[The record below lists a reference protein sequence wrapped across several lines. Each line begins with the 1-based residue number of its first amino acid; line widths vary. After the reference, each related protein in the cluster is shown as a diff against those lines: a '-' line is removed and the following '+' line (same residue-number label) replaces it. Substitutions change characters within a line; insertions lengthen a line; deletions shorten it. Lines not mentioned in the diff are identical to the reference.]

1 MRVLILFFLT
11 FLGLSGCVN
20 EKSKS
25 NAATVV
31 QTPNLSKTYNP
42 WLKGSWVLDQYIR
55 DLGQTFS
62 PLKSARL
69 LKGVCAMTMNEA
81 ASVDS
86 IRVDASYNNH
96 EGLTFT
102 TYFTAGQL
110 PTQLKTSLSDGLDD
124 KNSFYELGVSSS
136 DSSLQL
142 IRIAND
148 NHVLE
153 SQNFVKVKG
162 NEKNIDPSSAFQY
175 MVNKKIISGNYS
187 LKVDNGAPKK
197 VTFNDDGTVTG
208 IPKFKTYY
216 IDTDF
221 LGEVEQK
228 YDEIIFDLDLPT
240 KQTYIFSCNGTHLD
254 VMTTKGN
261 EDDGTLAPAKIKF
274 HFVRQ

>member
-20 EKSKS
+20 EKPKP
-25 NAATVV
+25 NAAAVV
-31 QTPNLSKTYNP
+31 QKPNLSKTYNP
-42 WLKGSWVLDQYIR
+42 WLKGSWVLNQYIR

-62 PLKSARL
+62 PLKSAQL

-81 ASVDS
+81 TNADS

-102 TYFTAGQL
+102 TYFLAGQL
-110 PTQLKTSLSDGLDD
+110 PTQLKTSLSDDLND

-162 NEKNIDPSSAFQY
+162 NEKNIDPSSALQY
-175 MVNKKIISGNYS
+175 MVNKIIILGNYS
-187 LKVDNGAPKK
+187 LKVNNGAPTK

-216 IDTDF
+216 INTDF
-221 LGEVEQK
+221 LGDVEQK

-240 KQTYIFSCNGTHLD
+240 KQTYIFSCNGTYLD

-274 HFVRQ
+274 HFVKQ